1 MIEALQENN
10 EINNNE
16 KLYEDTIALYEKKKK
31 FSLLI
36 SLFLKM
42 YAQNKYLCTKLLDIF
57 YSINE
62 QENTDRDK
70 DMESNLS
77 SFKQIYENTSDIIQ
91 SNEYDIIKFYG
102 VIFCYFNYYDKNKF
116 YYNLHN

>member
-1 MIEALQENN
+1 
-10 EINNNE
+10 
-16 KLYEDTIALYEKKKK
+16 
-31 FSLLI
+31 
-36 SLFLKM
+36 M